1 MWNRIKILIP
11 VLIVVILFIGSFV
24 MQTKYNTVI
33 MNALTGHGAETL
45 FLTQIAMLG
54 TSFAF
59 MNLLVGSIIL
69 CFTVMI
75 AILIFVLLNRRK
87 MERRAK
93 IKEKLT
99 VVYQKL
105 ILDALE
111 DKIIDKKEFRK
122 FKKICNSRF
131 KKNILIDQI
140 IDVAL
145 VMPQNMLAKLR
156 QLYLD
161 LGLLKETKRKLYSWH
176 WHKKIKAMKELSHLE
191 ITDYNK
197 RIIRYVN
204 SNNDTLRMEAQIA
217 MVRLSDFKENPFLFL
232 DYLKHD
238 FSLWEQIT
246 LHELMVEAN
255 MKVPDFGQ
263 WLYSDNSS
271 VSMFCLRMIREYEQA
286 QNANKVEFMFYH
298 ALDNIRH
305 LAIQV
310 AGDLKL
316 DELAFSLKKRYKEE
330 NYKNQLEIVK
340 SLGKIGNPKSLGF
353 LQKVVDSENDTQL
366 QIEAVKAINGMGEVG
381 RVYLEKMLNSD
392 YKDYNIIIKH
402 VLDNK
407 IN

>member
-1 MWNRIKILIP
+1 
-11 VLIVVILFIGSFV
+11 
-24 MQTKYNTVI
+24 
-33 MNALTGHGAETL
+33 
-45 FLTQIAMLG
+45 
-54 TSFAF
+54 
-59 MNLLVGSIIL
+59 
-69 CFTVMI
+69 
-75 AILIFVLLNRRK
+75 
-87 MERRAK
+87 
-93 IKEKLT
+93 
-99 VVYQKL
+99 
-105 ILDALE
+105 
-111 DKIIDKKEFRK
+111 
-122 FKKICNSRF
+122 
-131 KKNILIDQI
+131 
-140 IDVAL
+140 
-145 VMPQNMLAKLR
+145 
-156 QLYLD
+156 
-161 LGLLKETKRKLYSWH
+161 
-176 WHKKIKAMKELSHLE
+176 MKELSHLE

-217 MVRLSDFKENPFLFL
+217 MVRLSYFKENPFLFL